1 MPAPSLNSPNTGNY
15 RVGKGIVTFKAVG
28 DSEFRHL
35 GNVPSLEFTPTI
47 ETLAH
52 FSSMEGVKSKD
63 LEIVLEKG
71 GELVLTMEEWT
82 ARNLGIMLLGT
93 VDEGAVG
100 GPEIDIFAENAVS
113 GELKFTSTNEVGP
126 KVDLHFF
133 NVSFIPSGS
142 INPISDE
149 FGQMEVTAQ
158 VLVAGQDM
166 SWQAGRFGVAKIT
179 NLP

>member
-1 MPAPSLNSPNTGNY
+1 MPSPSLTSPNTGNY
-15 RVGKGIVTFKAVG
+15 RVGKGIVTFKAAG

-47 ETLAH
+47 ETLEH
-52 FSSMEGVKSKD
+52 FSSMEGVKEKD
-63 LEIVLEKG
+63 LEIVLERS
-71 GELVLTMEEWT
+71 GELVMIFEEWT
-82 ARNLGIMLLGT
+82 PRNLGIALLGE

-100 GPEIDIFAENAVS
+100 GPEIEIFGANAVQ

-126 KVDLHFF
+126 KMDLHFF

-142 INPISDE
+142 VNPISDE
-149 FGQMEVTAQ
+149 FGQIEVTAQ
-158 VLVAGQDM
+158 VLVAGQEV

-179 NLP
+179 NIP